1 MAITLKVESRERIGT
16 REAKRLRRRGLV
28 PAIVYGREADQLSIT
43 VGEQEFMDKIGYSP
57 STKMISLLDKSKKKT
72 QVIVKDVQWHMLT
85 DRPMHIDFLRVS
97 ADQRITVPVI
107 LVLEGTPEGVTMG
120 GVLEQVLRDLELE
133 VKVSDIPEKISVDV
147 TELGLGDSLHVGDL
161 SLPAEVLCHTP
172 EDSVVATV
180 VAPSVVVEEEKEE
193 EEEEILEGVAEGEEP
208 VEGEEGEEEEPSEEE
223 AEETPEED

>member
-1 MAITLKVESRERIGT
+1 MAITLKVENRERIGT
-16 REAKRLRRRGLV
+16 REAKRHRRQGLV
-28 PAIVYGREADQLSIT
+28 PAIVYGREAEQLSIT
-43 VGEQEFMDKIGYSP
+43 VREQEFMDKIGYSP

-161 SLPAEVLCHTP
+161 SLPEEVLCHTP

-193 EEEEILEGVAEGEEP
+193 EEEEILEGVVEGEEP
-208 VEGEEGEEEEPSEEE
+208 AEVEEGEEEEPSEKE